1 MKKLKQTLSH
11 NVGGG
16 GGAQR
21 DPDSYTEDKRTL
33 HYLIESRKRKEDPG
47 REGEGGGIQG
57 VGGGE
62 VGSRVRRD
70 EGRGEGGKVD
80 TAGAHC
86 TVSLISVLN
95 P

>member
-1 MKKLKQTLSH
+1 MHINHSSKKVKTSCVSQ
-11 NVGGG
+11 GRGG

-33 HYLIESRKRKEDPG
+33 HDLTESRKRKEDPG

-62 VGSRVRRD
+62 EGSRD
-70 EGRGEGGKVD
+70 AGGGHSRGPL
-80 TAGAHC
+80 HC
-86 TVSLISVLN
+86 
-95 P
+95 

>member
-1 MKKLKQTLSH
+1 MKNLKQAVCH
-11 NVGGG
+11 KAGGG

-33 HYLIESRKRKEDPG
+33 HDLTESRKRKEDPG

-62 VGSRVRRD
+62 VGSRD
-70 EGRGEGGKVD
+70 EEGSGGKGPI
-80 TAGAHC
+80 A
-86 TVSLISVLN
+86 L
-95 P
+95 